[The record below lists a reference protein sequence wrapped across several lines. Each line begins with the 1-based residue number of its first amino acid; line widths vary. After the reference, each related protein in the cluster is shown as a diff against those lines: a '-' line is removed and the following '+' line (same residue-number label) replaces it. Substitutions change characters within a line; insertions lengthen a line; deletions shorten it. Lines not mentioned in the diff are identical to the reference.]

1 MNDAPADYV
10 KLAPAR
16 HPPRAAASTPE
27 GRAWRR
33 YRDPLV
39 TKLVSSW
46 KFSALSWFF
55 FQCFLST
62 AARSADG

>member
-16 HPPRAAASTPE
+16 HPPRAAAETPE
-27 GRAWRR
+27 GKAWRR

-39 TKLVSSW
+39 TKLVS
-46 KFSALSWFF
+46 LV
-55 FQCFLST
+55 
-62 AARSADG
+62 